1 MWGEV
6 GVERIWGL
14 DSDSGPREDHSSF
27 FYAPAESGPVLLW
40 AVVTFNAFIRLGN
53 KVNEAFSGVD
63 VQLKRRHDLVP
74 NLVRVVKGYAE
85 HEKDTLEAVV
95 EARDQAAAAEQIPDR
110 ATRETALAGSL
121 GRLFAL
127 VEQYPDL
134 KADKNFRQL
143 QTDLVSVE
151 DDLQYAR
158 RYYNGT
164 VRDFNTRIQRIPA
177 NLLAGCIGR
186 KERDFFQLEDDAERD
201 APAVSL
207 NDDA

>member
-1 MWGEV
+1 MVIAWGMT
-6 GVERIWGL
+6 GWLIAAG
-14 DSDSGPREDHSSF
+14 
-27 FYAPAESGPVLLW
+27 AIVLLW
-40 AVVTFNAFIRLGN
+40 VVLTFNDFVRLGN

-74 NLVRVVKGYAE
+74 NLVRVVKGYAT

-95 EARDQAAAAEQIPDR
+95 EARNGAAAAEKIPDR
-110 ATRETALAGSL
+110 AERESALAGSL
-121 GRLFAL
+121 GKLFAL
-127 VEQYPDL
+127 AEQYPDL

-143 QTDLVSVE
+143 QSDLVEIE
-151 DDLQYAR
+151 DALQYAR

-177 NLLAGCIGR
+177 NILAGLFGR
-186 KERDFFQLEDDAERD
+186 RERDFFQIEDDAERD

-207 NDDA
+207 DD

>member
-1 MWGEV
+1 MFFAMGTTGWLIAV
-6 GVERIWGL
+6 GAI
-14 DSDSGPREDHSSF
+14 
-27 FYAPAESGPVLLW
+27 VLLW
-40 AVVTFNAFIRLGN
+40 IVVTFNAFVRLGN

-74 NLVRVVKGYAE
+74 NLVRVVKGYAT

-95 EARDQAAAAEQIPDR
+95 QARDQAAAAEKIPDR
-110 ATRETALAGSL
+110 SERETTLAGSL

-143 QTDLVSVE
+143 QADLVEVE
-151 DDLQYAR
+151 DALQYAR

-177 NLLAGCIGR
+177 NILAGLLGR
-186 KERDFFQLEDDAERD
+186 TERDFFQLEDDAERS

-207 NDDA
+207 SDA